1 MTTSGQ
7 IIGPDH
13 ESLKTMSSTISPLAE
28 SHLPADAVTP
38 EMLAEREKKQQETA
52 AIYDAYSP
60 AQLQW
65 KNVDPV
71 VAIFLVIVHAGA
83 FAAPFFFSWTG
94 LVTFFVLHWA
104 TCSIG
109 ICLGYHR
116 YLSHRAMKLKKPA
129 EFTAMLLGTISGEG
143 TPWTW
148 SATHRLH
155 HNRSDQHGDPHS
167 PLEGPFWSHIM
178 WLFIRHDKEQLGR
191 LYQRYIPELMDR
203 KMMSFFERTQG
214 LWLTGSGLA
223 IVGIGYLTGGPY
235 GALSMLLWGFCLRL
249 VVAYHSTWFVNSA
262 THLWGY
268 RNYHTRDE
276 SRNLWWVAVLAYGEG
291 WHNNHHAHPAVA
303 RAGHKWWEF
312 DATWMAIRFLE
323 MIGQAY
329 DVDHRIPCKE
339 QDDPMKANDVD
350 PDEVA
355 LEAVS

>member
-1 MTTSGQ
+1 
-7 IIGPDH
+7 
-13 ESLKTMSSTISPLAE
+13 
-28 SHLPADAVTP
+28 
-38 EMLAEREKKQQETA
+38 
-52 AIYDAYSP
+52 
-60 AQLQW
+60 
-65 KNVDPV
+65 
-71 VAIFLVIVHAGA
+71 
-83 FAAPFFFSWTG
+83 
-94 LVTFFVLHWA
+94 
-104 TCSIG
+104 
-109 ICLGYHR
+109 
-116 YLSHRAMKLKKPA
+116 
-129 EFTAMLLGTISGEG
+129 MLLGTISGEG